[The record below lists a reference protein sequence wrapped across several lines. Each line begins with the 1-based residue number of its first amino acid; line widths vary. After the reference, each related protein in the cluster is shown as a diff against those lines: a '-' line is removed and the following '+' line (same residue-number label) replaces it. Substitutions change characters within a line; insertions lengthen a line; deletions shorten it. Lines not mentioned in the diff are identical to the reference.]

1 MNYELRPLSEISSLD
16 VDPDRARL
24 LLGSDNELISQLD
37 FEELLTSIFER
48 IKEVFKQ
55 TIAATLSIHDPKTNE
70 LRVHLLHSGDPDL
83 FREGMPLP
91 LEGTP
96 SGVAFSSRKVVLI
109 KKLVV
114 ADFPTPLIERAYAD
128 GIRSGCSVPLISN
141 NRVVG
146 AITIGAAQE
155 NGYSEED
162 AALLVR
168 ACQQVAMP
176 IENAVN
182 FRIAKRESERSQL
195 LHEIGQAIVASLSL
209 NELFKTISDC
219 LRRFINH
226 DTATVI
232 LVDPKTNQL
241 RVHLLDQAPAVVQNQ
256 GNVIPWEG
264 TPSGL
269 CISTRQTILRD
280 KIDFEEFFA
289 PEVREVYAAGIRSG
303 CSVPLITHDQVL
315 GTLNVWSRREAAFTA
330 EDAELLEQI
339 AGPVAIAV
347 ENALNFQRAERES
360 ERNQLLHEVGQAI
373 VSSLSLTELFRTI
386 AGCLRRFINHDMAS
400 VVLVDP
406 VTGQMRV
413 HLLDRPPID
422 IWGEGTII
430 PAEGTPAGLCIKTG
444 KTILR
449 HTVDFDEFF
458 APEMRMAY
466 AAGLRCGCGVPLISH
481 DQVLGSINVGSFH
494 EHAFTEED
502 AELLEQIAGP
512 VAIAVENALNFQRAE
527 RERDRFQLML
537 NINNAVVSHLDLKQL
552 VKTISASL
560 RDIVPHDS
568 AGIALYEPEFNH
580 LREYTNV
587 EYKDLAGMKIGET
600 IPLEGTPAGEVFL
613 TGKPMLIKRPDR
625 ERYPTDRY
633 SQNPVEATPKSACLV
648 LLTTHGKKLGIAGVS
663 STQENSFTEKD
674 LELFE
679 HVSDQIA
686 IAVQNSLNYEL
697 ANRERVRAQTLL
709 QINNAITSTLDLH
722 KLIRATSDCLRDYFQ
737 HDFAGVALYDDE
749 IDQLRVHSFDLSQ
762 PDQYLIAG
770 DVFPVEGTMT
780 GLAFTSGQPIVRNRF
795 NPNDSAWSMARKF
808 YEEHGLR
815 AMCFI
820 PMIWGDRAVGVLN
833 LGCRREDAFSESDIE
848 LLTHIAGQVAIAF
861 QNSLNFQRAT
871 KATERTQTLLEA
883 SNAIATNLDLRE
895 LLRTTSTCLRR
906 YFNHDVTGLAL
917 YDESTNSLLV
927 HGIDRNDHSRF
938 GGEGTRF
945 PLAELSPLTEAF
957 TSGKPVVN
965 WRIDFEKYPGPPMKA
980 VYDAGWRSGTCIPLV
995 AHDQKLGVLGL
1006 ASFHDDAFSRIDMDL
1021 LMNIAGQVA
1030 LAVENI
1036 LQYKQ
1041 IESLKNKLAS
1051 EKGYLEEEIR
1061 RQYNFA
1067 EIVGESNALR
1077 GVLKQ
1082 VETVAPTDST
1092 VLLCGETGTGKEL
1105 IARAIHNLS
1114 ARQER
1119 TLVKLNCAAIP
1130 TGLLESE
1137 LFGHEKGAFTGAVAQ
1152 RVGRFELAH
1161 QGTLLLDEIG
1171 EIPLD
1176 LQPKLLRVLQEHEF
1190 ERLGSSRTIK
1200 TDARLIAA
1208 TNCDLAQMVA
1218 AKTFRSD
1225 LYYRLNVFPV
1235 TIPPLRERTG
1245 DIPLLVGYFA
1255 QKHAARMNKHIKT
1268 IPVPTMQALC
1278 NYHWPGNVRELEN
1291 FVERSVILSR
1301 GAELESPLAELQTTA
1316 VFAAA
1321 SGSAGSS
1328 QATSIPKLSSM
1339 EDMERAHIEEVL
1351 RHANGMI
1358 AGKGGAAEILGLPSS
1373 TLRSRMKKLGIK

>member
-1 MNYELRPLSEISSLD
+1 MNYELRPLAEITSLD
-16 VDPDRARL
+16 VDPERSRL
-24 LLGSDNELISQLD
+24 LLESDNTLISQLD
-37 FEELLTSIFER
+37 FDELLRSIFER
-48 IKEVFKQ
+48 VKVAFTQ

-70 LRVHLLHSGDPDL
+70 LRVHLLHSDDPDL
-83 FREGMPLP
+83 FREGMPLSF
-91 LEGTP
+91 EGTP
-96 SGVAFSSRKVVLI
+96 SGVAFTSRKVLLMN
-109 KKLVV
+109 KLVV
-114 ADFPTPLIERAYAD
+114 EDFPSPLIERAFAD
-128 GIRSGCSVPLISN
+128 GIRAGVSVPLVSH

-146 AITIGAAQE
+146 VLTIGAAEE
-155 NGYSEED
+155 NAYSEED
-162 AALLVR
+162 AALLAR
-168 ACQQVAMP
+168 AGQQIAMP

-182 FRIAKRESERSQL
+182 FRIAK
-195 LHEIGQAIVASLSL
+195 
-209 NELFKTISDC
+209 
-219 LRRFINH
+219 
-226 DTATVI
+226 
-232 LVDPKTNQL
+232 
-241 RVHLLDQAPAVVQNQ
+241 
-256 GNVIPWEG
+256 
-264 TPSGL
+264 
-269 CISTRQTILRD
+269 
-280 KIDFEEFFA
+280 
-289 PEVREVYAAGIRSG
+289 
-303 CSVPLITHDQVL
+303 
-315 GTLNVWSRREAAFTA
+315 
-330 EDAELLEQI
+330 
-339 AGPVAIAV
+339 
-347 ENALNFQRAERES
+347 RES

-373 VSSLSLTELFRTI
+373 VSSLSLNELFKTI
-386 AGCLRRFINHDMAS
+386 SRSLRRFINHDMAS
-400 VVLVDP
+400 VVLLDQE
-406 VTGQMRV
+406 TGQLRV
-413 HLLDRPPID
+413 HLLDRPPAD
-422 IWGEGTII
+422 ILREGTTI
-430 PAEGTPAGLCIKTG
+430 PMEGTPAGLCISTR

-449 HTVDFDEFF
+449 HTVDFNEFF
-458 APEMRMAY
+458 VPQMRLAY
-466 AAGLRCGCGVPLISH
+466 AAGLRCGCSVPLISH
-481 DQVLGSINVGSFH
+481 DQVLGSINVGAMRES
-494 EHAFTEED
+494 AFTTED

-552 VKTISASL
+552 VTTISECL

-587 EYKDLAGMKIGET
+587 EYKDLAAFEIGET

-613 TGKPMLIKRPDR
+613 SGKPMLIKRPDP

-633 SQNPVEATPKSACLV
+633 AMNTTEGTPKSACLV
-648 LLTTHGKKLGIAGVS
+648 LLSTHGKKLGIAGVS
-663 STQENSFTEKD
+663 STHENSFTEKD

-686 IAVQNSLNYEL
+686 IAVQNSLNYEQ
-697 ANRERVRAQTLL
+697 ANRERIRAQTLL
-709 QINNAITSTLDLH
+709 EINNAITSTLDLH

-737 HDFAGVALYDDE
+737 HDFAGVALWDDE
-749 IDQLRVHSFDLSQ
+749 INQMRVHSVDLAQ
-762 PDQYLIAG
+762 PDVYLVAG
-770 DVFPVEGTMT
+770 NIFPIEGTLT
-780 GLAFTSGQPIVRNRF
+780 GMAFTTRQPVVRNRF
-795 NPNDSAWSMARKF
+795 NPNDSTWALARKF
-808 YEEHGLR
+808 AEEHRLK

-895 LLRTTSTCLRR
+895 LLRTTSSCLRR
-906 YFNHDVTGLAL
+906 YFNHDITGLAL
-917 YDESTNSLLV
+917 YDESTDCLMV
-927 HGIDRNDHSRF
+927 HGIDRNDQSQF
-938 GGEGTRF
+938 AAEGTAF
-945 PLAELSPLTEAF
+945 PLEGSPLADAF
-957 TSGKPVVN
+957 TSGHPIFE
-965 WRIDFEKYPGPPMKA
+965 WRIDPEKYPGPQMKGA
-980 VYDAGWRSGTCIPLV
+980 REAGYRSGACIPLI
-995 AHDQKLGVLGL
+995 AHDKKLGVLGL
-1006 ASFHDDAFSRIDMDL
+1006 ASKREDAFGRVDNDL
-1021 LMNIAGQVA
+1021 LLNIAAQVA

-1061 RQYNFA
+1061 TQYNFS

-1200 TDARLIAA
+1200 TDARLVAA

-1225 LYYRLNVFPV
+1225 LYYRLNVFPIM
-1235 TIPPLRERTG
+1235 IPPLRERTG

-1268 IPVPTMQALC
+1268 VPAPTMEALC
-1278 NYHWPGNVRELEN
+1278 GYHWPGNVRELEN
-1291 FVERSVILSR
+1291 FIERSVILSR
-1301 GAELESPLAELQTTA
+1301 GAELESPLAELRTTSVA
-1316 VFAAA
+1316 AAA
-1321 SGSAGSS
+1321 SGGNNVPQTIGSS
-1328 QATSIPKLSSM
+1328 KLSTM
-1339 EDMERAHIEEVL
+1339 EEMERAHIEEVL

>member
-1 MNYELRPLSEISSLD
+1 M
-16 VDPDRARL
+16 
-24 LLGSDNELISQLD
+24 
-37 FEELLTSIFER
+37 
-48 IKEVFKQ
+48 
-55 TIAATLSIHDPKTNE
+55 
-70 LRVHLLHSGDPDL
+70 
-83 FREGMPLP
+83 
-91 LEGTP
+91 
-96 SGVAFSSRKVVLI
+96 
-109 KKLVV
+109 
-114 ADFPTPLIERAYAD
+114 
-128 GIRSGCSVPLISN
+128 
-141 NRVVG
+141 
-146 AITIGAAQE
+146 
-155 NGYSEED
+155 
-162 AALLVR
+162 
-168 ACQQVAMP
+168 
-176 IENAVN
+176 
-182 FRIAKRESERSQL
+182 
-195 LHEIGQAIVASLSL
+195 
-209 NELFKTISDC
+209 
-219 LRRFINH
+219 
-226 DTATVI
+226 
-232 LVDPKTNQL
+232 
-241 RVHLLDQAPAVVQNQ
+241 
-256 GNVIPWEG
+256 
-264 TPSGL
+264 
-269 CISTRQTILRD
+269 
-280 KIDFEEFFA
+280 
-289 PEVREVYAAGIRSG
+289 
-303 CSVPLITHDQVL
+303 
-315 GTLNVWSRREAAFTA
+315 
-330 EDAELLEQI
+330 
-339 AGPVAIAV
+339 
-347 ENALNFQRAERES
+347 
-360 ERNQLLHEVGQAI
+360 
-373 VSSLSLTELFRTI
+373 
-386 AGCLRRFINHDMAS
+386 
-400 VVLVDP
+400 
-406 VTGQMRV
+406 
-413 HLLDRPPID
+413 
-422 IWGEGTII
+422 
-430 PAEGTPAGLCIKTG
+430 
-444 KTILR
+444 
-449 HTVDFDEFF
+449 
-458 APEMRMAY
+458 
-466 AAGLRCGCGVPLISH
+466 
-481 DQVLGSINVGSFH
+481 
-494 EHAFTEED
+494 
-502 AELLEQIAGP
+502 
-512 VAIAVENALNFQRAE
+512 
-527 RERDRFQLML
+527 
-537 NINNAVVSHLDLKQL
+537 
-552 VKTISASL
+552 
-560 RDIVPHDS
+560 
-568 AGIALYEPEFNH
+568 
-580 LREYTNV
+580 
-587 EYKDLAGMKIGET
+587 
-600 IPLEGTPAGEVFL
+600 
-613 TGKPMLIKRPDR
+613 
-625 ERYPTDRY
+625 
-633 SQNPVEATPKSACLV
+633 
-648 LLTTHGKKLGIAGVS
+648 S

-686 IAVQNSLNYEL
+686 IAVQNSLNYEE

-709 QINNAITSTLDLH
+709 EINNAITSTLDLH

-749 IDQLRVHSFDLSQ
+749 IDQLRVHSFDLAK
-762 PDQYLIAG
+762 PDTYLVAG

-780 GLAFTSGQPIVRNRF
+780 GMAFKSRQPIVRNRF
-795 NPNDSAWSMARKF
+795 DPNDSQWSLARKF

-895 LLRTTSTCLRR
+895 LLRTTSSCLRR
-906 YFNHDVTGLAL
+906 YFNHDITGLAL
-917 YDESTNSLLV
+917 YDESTNCLMV
-927 HGIDRNDHSRF
+927 HGIDRNDHSQF
-938 GGEGTRF
+938 AAEGTAF
-945 PLAELSPLTEAF
+945 PLEGSPLADAF
-957 TSGKPVVN
+957 TSGQPIFE
-965 WRIDFEKYPGPPMKA
+965 WRIDPERYPGPQMKGA
-980 VYDAGWRSGTCIPLV
+980 RDAGYRSGACIPLI

-1006 ASFHDDAFSRIDMDL
+1006 ASTREDAFGRVDNDL
-1021 LMNIAGQVA
+1021 LLNVAAQVA

-1051 EKGYLEEEIR
+1051 EKGYLEEEILT
-1061 RQYNFA
+1061 QYNFA

-1225 LYYRLNVFPV
+1225 LYYRLNVFPI

-1268 IPVPTMQALC
+1268 VPAPTMEALC

-1301 GAELESPLAELQTTA
+1301 GAELESPLDELQTTA
-1316 VFAAA
+1316 VAAAA
-1321 SGSAGSS
+1321 SGVLPLAELSS
-1328 QATSIPKLSSM
+1328 PAAKLSTM
-1339 EDMERAHIEEVL
+1339 EEMERAHIEEVL

>member
-1 MNYELRPLSEISSLD
+1 MNYELRSVSDLLALH
-16 VDPDRARL
+16 VDPERSRL
-24 LLGSDNELISQLD
+24 LEFSSAFTSQLD
-37 FEELLTSIFER
+37 FDELLRSIFEQV
-48 IKEVFKQ
+48 KKVFKQ
-55 TIAATLSIHDPKTNE
+55 TVAAILVIHDPKTNE
-70 LRVHLLHSGDPDL
+70 LRIHLLHSDDPDL

-91 LEGTP
+91 HEGSL
-96 SGVAFSSRKVVLI
+96 SGLAFTSRKVLLL
-109 KKLVV
+109 KKLV
-114 ADFPTPLIERAYAD
+114 AEDFPIALIQRALAD
-128 GIRSGCSVPLISN
+128 GIKSGCSVPLISQ

-146 AITIGAAQE
+146 VLTVGAAEE

-162 AALLVR
+162 AALLTR
-168 ACQQVAMP
+168 AGQQIAMP

-182 FRIAKRESERSQL
+182 FRIAK
-195 LHEIGQAIVASLSL
+195 
-209 NELFKTISDC
+209 
-219 LRRFINH
+219 
-226 DTATVI
+226 
-232 LVDPKTNQL
+232 
-241 RVHLLDQAPAVVQNQ
+241 
-256 GNVIPWEG
+256 
-264 TPSGL
+264 
-269 CISTRQTILRD
+269 
-280 KIDFEEFFA
+280 
-289 PEVREVYAAGIRSG
+289 
-303 CSVPLITHDQVL
+303 
-315 GTLNVWSRREAAFTA
+315 
-330 EDAELLEQI
+330 
-339 AGPVAIAV
+339 
-347 ENALNFQRAERES
+347 RES

-373 VSSLSLTELFRTI
+373 VSSLSLDKLFATI
-386 AGCLRRFINHDMAS
+386 SNCLRRFINHDMAS
-400 VVLVDP
+400 VVLLDQE
-406 VTGQMRV
+406 TGRLRV
-413 HLLDRPPID
+413 HLLDRPPSD
-422 IWGEGTII
+422 ILREGATI
-430 PAEGTPAGLCIKTG
+430 PMEGTPAGLCISTR

-449 HTVDFDEFF
+449 DKVDFEEFF
-458 APEMRMAY
+458 VPEMRLAY
-466 AAGLRCGCGVPLISH
+466 AVGLRCGCSVPLISH
-481 DQVLGSINVGSFH
+481 DQVFGSINVGALR
-494 EHAFTEED
+494 EAAFTMED
-502 AELLEQIAGP
+502 AELLEQIARP

-587 EYKDLAGMKIGET
+587 EYKDMAAMEVGES
-600 IPLEGTPAGEVFL
+600 IPLAGTPAGEVFV
-613 TGKPMLIKRPDR
+613 TGKPMLIKRPDP

-633 SQNPVEATPKSACLV
+633 ARELGEGTPKSACLV
-648 LLTTHGKKLGIAGVS
+648 LLETHGKKLGIAGVS

-674 LELFE
+674 LELFA
-679 HVSDQIA
+679 HVSGQIA
-686 IAVQNSLNYEL
+686 IAVQNSLNYEQ
-697 ANRERVRAQTLL
+697 ANRERIRAQTLL
-709 QINNAITSTLDLH
+709 EINNAITSTLDLH
-722 KLIRATSDCLRDYFQ
+722 KLIRATSDCLRNYFQ

-749 IDQLRVHSFDLSQ
+749 INQLRVHSLDLAQ
-762 PDQYLIAG
+762 PDKYLVAG
-770 DVFPVEGTMT
+770 DAFPVEGTLT
-780 GLAFTSGQPIVRNRF
+780 GLAFTSREPIVRNRF
-795 NPNDSAWSMARKF
+795 DPAETSWSMARKF
-808 YEEHGLR
+808 FEEHGLR

-820 PMIWGDRAVGVLN
+820 PMVWGDRAVGVLN
-833 LGCRREDAFSESDIE
+833 LACRRENAFSESDIE

-895 LLRTTSTCLRR
+895 LLRSTSSCLRR
-906 YFNHDVTGLAL
+906 YLNHDVTGLAL
-917 YDESTNSLLV
+917 YDEGTNSLMV
-927 HGIDRNDHSRF
+927 HAIDRNDNSRF
-938 GGEGTRF
+938 AAEGSAF
-945 PLAELSPLTEAF
+945 PLVGNPLAEAF
-957 TSGKPVVN
+957 TSGEPIFGWQVEL
-965 WRIDFEKYPGPPMKA
+965 EKYPGPPMKA
-980 VYDAGWRSGTCIPLV
+980 AYDAGWRSGASIPLI
-995 AHDQKLGVLGL
+995 AHDRKLGVLGL
-1006 ASFHDDAFSRIDMDL
+1006 ASRRDDAFNRIDVDL
-1021 LMNIAGQVA
+1021 LMNVAGQVA

-1061 RQYNFA
+1061 TQYNFS
-1067 EIVGESNALR
+1067 EIVGESTALR

-1114 ARQER
+1114 SRQER

-1137 LFGHEKGAFTGAVAQ
+1137 LFGHEKGAFTGAVSA

-1208 TNCDLAQMVA
+1208 TNCDLAQMVG

-1225 LYYRLNVFPV
+1225 LYYRLNVFPI
-1235 TIPPLRERTG
+1235 TIPPLRERIG

-1268 IPVPTMQALC
+1268 VPALTMEALC
-1278 NYHWPGNVRELEN
+1278 SYHWPGNVRELEN
-1291 FVERSVILSR
+1291 FIERSVILSH
-1301 GAELESPLAELQTTA
+1301 GAELESPLAELRTTTVA
-1316 VFAAA
+1316 VAATGAAA
-1321 SGSAGSS
+1321 GGDGAPGAGSR
-1328 QATSIPKLSSM
+1328 AKLSTM
-1339 EDMERAHIEEVL
+1339 EEMERAHIEEVL

-1373 TLRSRMKKLGIK
+1373 TLRSRMKKLGIRT

>member
-1 MNYELRPLSEISSLD
+1 MNYELRPLSELSSLD

-24 LLGSDNELISQLD
+24 LEFNNTFTAQLD
-37 FEELLTSIFER
+37 LEELLRSIFER
-48 IKEVFKQ
+48 VKEVFKQ
-55 TIAATLSIHDPKTNE
+55 TIAATLSIHDPKANE
-70 LRVHLLHSGDPDL
+70 LRIHLLHSDDPDL

-91 LEGTP
+91 FAGTP
-96 SGVAFSSRKVVLI
+96 SGVAFTSRQVLLL

-114 ADFPTPLIERAYAD
+114 AEFPTPLIERAYVD
-128 GIRSGCSVPLISN
+128 GIRSGVSVPLISQ

-146 AITIGAAQE
+146 VLTVGAATE
-155 NGYSEED
+155 NAYSEED
-162 AALLVR
+162 AALL
-168 ACQQVAMP
+168 ALAGQQIALP

-182 FRIAKRESERSQL
+182 FRVAK
-195 LHEIGQAIVASLSL
+195 
-209 NELFKTISDC
+209 
-219 LRRFINH
+219 
-226 DTATVI
+226 
-232 LVDPKTNQL
+232 
-241 RVHLLDQAPAVVQNQ
+241 
-256 GNVIPWEG
+256 
-264 TPSGL
+264 
-269 CISTRQTILRD
+269 
-280 KIDFEEFFA
+280 
-289 PEVREVYAAGIRSG
+289 
-303 CSVPLITHDQVL
+303 
-315 GTLNVWSRREAAFTA
+315 
-330 EDAELLEQI
+330 
-339 AGPVAIAV
+339 
-347 ENALNFQRAERES
+347 RES
-360 ERNQLLHEVGQAI
+360 ERNQLMNEVGQAI
-373 VSSLSLTELFRTI
+373 VSSLSLNDLFKTVSQ
-386 AGCLRRFINHDMAS
+386 CLRRFINHDMAS
-400 VVLVDP
+400 VVLVDQE
-406 VTGQMRV
+406 TGKLRV

-422 IWGEGTII
+422 IWREGTLI
-430 PAEGTPAGLCIKTG
+430 PMEGTPAGLCISTG

-449 HTVDFDEFF
+449 HNVDFNEFF
-458 APEMRMAY
+458 APEMRLAY

-481 DQVLGSINVGSFH
+481 DKVLGSINVGAMRES
-494 EHAFTEED
+494 AFTTED

-537 NINNAVVSHLDLKQL
+537 NINNAVVSHLDLKEL

-587 EYKDLAGMKIGET
+587 EYKDLAAMEVGET
-600 IPLEGTPAGEVFL
+600 IPLEGTPAGEVFV
-613 TGKPMLIKRPDR
+613 TGKAMLLKRPDP
-625 ERYPTDRY
+625 ERYPVDRY
-633 SQNPVEATPKSACLV
+633 SQNIVAATPKSACLV
-648 LLTTHGKKLGIAGVS
+648 LLETHGRKLGIAGVS

-686 IAVQNSLNYEL
+686 IAVQNSLNYEQ

-709 QINNAITSTLDLH
+709 EINNAITSTLDLH
-722 KLIRATSDCLRDYFQ
+722 KLIRATSDCLRNYFQ

-749 IDQLRVHSFDLSQ
+749 IDQLRVHSFDLAK
-762 PDQYLIAG
+762 PDTYLVAG
-770 DVFPVEGTMT
+770 DVFPIAGTMT
-780 GLAFTSGQPIVRNRF
+780 GMAFTSRQPIVKNRF
-795 NPNDSAWSMARKF
+795 DPNDSAWSLARKF
-808 YEEHGLR
+808 AAEHGLK

-820 PMIWGDRAVGVLN
+820 PMVWGDHAVGVLN
-833 LGCRREDAFSESDIE
+833 LGCRREDAFSESDVE

-895 LLRTTSTCLRR
+895 LLRTTSSCLRR
-906 YFNHDVTGLAL
+906 YFNHDITGLAL
-917 YDESTNSLLV
+917 YDESTNSLMV
-927 HGIDRNDHSRF
+927 HGIDRDDHSQF
-938 GGEGTRF
+938 AAEGTAF
-945 PLAELSPLTEAF
+945 PLEGNPLADAF
-957 TSGKPVVN
+957 TSGQPIFE
-965 WRIDFEKYPGPPMKA
+965 WRIDPEKYPGPQMKGA
-980 VYDAGWRSGTCIPLV
+980 REAGWRSGACIPLI
-995 AHDQKLGVLGL
+995 AHDRKLGVLSL
-1006 ASFHDDAFSRIDMDL
+1006 ASRREDAFGRVDNDL
-1021 LMNIAGQVA
+1021 LLNVAAQVA

-1061 RQYNFA
+1061 TQYNFA
-1067 EIVGESNALR
+1067 EIVGESTALR

-1200 TDARLIAA
+1200 TNARLIAA

-1225 LYYRLNVFPV
+1225 LYYRLNVFPI

-1268 IPVPTMQALC
+1268 VPRPTMEALC

-1291 FVERSVILSR
+1291 FIERSVILSG

-1316 VFAAA
+1316 VAAAA
-1321 SGSAGSS
+1321 SSAAVGGV
-1328 QATSIPKLSSM
+1328 QTPTTSKLSTM
-1339 EDMERAHIEEVL
+1339 EEMERAHIEEVL

>member
-1 MNYELRPLSEISSLD
+1 MNYELRTLSEISRLD

-24 LLGSDNELISQLD
+24 LGFNNVITSQLD
-37 FEELLTSIFER
+37 LEELLRSIFER
-48 IKEVFKQ
+48 VKEVFTQ

-70 LRVHLLHSGDPDL
+70 LRIHLLHSDDPDL
-83 FREGMPLP
+83 FREGMALP
-91 LEGTP
+91 HEGTP
-96 SGVAFSSRKVVLI
+96 SGVAFTSGKVLLI
-109 KKLVV
+109 RKLVA
-114 ADFPTPLIERAYAD
+114 ADFPAPLIQRAFDD
-128 GIRSGCSVPLISN
+128 GIRSGCSVPLISQ

-146 AITIGAAQE
+146 VITVGAAEE
-155 NGYSEED
+155 NSYTEED
-162 AALLVR
+162 AALLVLAAR
-168 ACQQVAMP
+168 QIAMP

-182 FRIAKRESERSQL
+182 FRVAK
-195 LHEIGQAIVASLSL
+195 
-209 NELFKTISDC
+209 
-219 LRRFINH
+219 
-226 DTATVI
+226 
-232 LVDPKTNQL
+232 
-241 RVHLLDQAPAVVQNQ
+241 
-256 GNVIPWEG
+256 
-264 TPSGL
+264 
-269 CISTRQTILRD
+269 
-280 KIDFEEFFA
+280 
-289 PEVREVYAAGIRSG
+289 
-303 CSVPLITHDQVL
+303 
-315 GTLNVWSRREAAFTA
+315 
-330 EDAELLEQI
+330 
-339 AGPVAIAV
+339 
-347 ENALNFQRAERES
+347 RES

-373 VSSLSLTELFRTI
+373 VSSLSLKELFSTV
-386 AGCLRRFINHDMAS
+386 AACLRRFINHDMAS
-400 VVLVDP
+400 VVLLEQE
-406 VTGQMRV
+406 TGQLRV
-413 HLLDRPPID
+413 HLLDRPLTD
-422 IWGEGTII
+422 IWKEGITL
-430 PAEGTPAGLCIKTG
+430 PLEGTPAGVCISTG

-449 HTVDFDEFF
+449 HTVDFNEFH
-458 APEMRMAY
+458 APEMRLAY
-466 AAGLRCGCGVPLISH
+466 AAGVRCGCSVPLISH
-481 DQVLGSINVGSFH
+481 DQVLGSISIGALR
-494 EHAFTEED
+494 EYAFTTD
-502 AELLEQIAGP
+502 DVELLEQIARP

-537 NINNAVVSHLDLKQL
+537 NINNAVVSHLDLKDL

-587 EYKDLAGMKIGET
+587 GYKDLAAMEVGET
-600 IPLEGTPAGEVFL
+600 IPLEGTPAGEVFV
-613 TGKPMLIKRPDR
+613 TGKPMLIKRPDQK
-625 ERYPTDRY
+625 RYPADQYAR
-633 SQNPVEATPKSACLV
+633 ELAEGTPKSACLV
-648 LLTTHGKKLGIAGVS
+648 LLSTHGRKLGIAGVS
-663 STQENSFTEKD
+663 STQENSFTERD

-686 IAVQNSLNYEL
+686 IAVQNSLNYEQ

-709 QINNAITSTLDLH
+709 EINNAITSTLDLH
-722 KLIRATSDCLRDYFQ
+722 KLIRATSDCLRNYFQ

-749 IDQLRVHSFDLSQ
+749 IDQLRVHSFDLSE
-762 PDQYLIAG
+762 PDKYLVARDI
-770 DVFPVEGTMT
+770 FPVEVTIT
-780 GLAFTSGQPIVRNRF
+780 GLAFKTRQPIVRNRF
-795 NPNDSAWSMARKF
+795 DPSDSAWSLARKF

-820 PMIWGDRAVGVLN
+820 PMVWGDSAVGVLN
-833 LGCRREDAFSESDIE
+833 LGCRRENAFSESDIE

-895 LLRTTSTCLRR
+895 LLRTTSACLRR

-917 YDESTNSLLV
+917 YDQNTMSLLV
-927 HGIDRNDHSRF
+927 HGIERNDNGRF
-938 GGEGTRF
+938 AAEGTAF
-945 PLAELSPLTEAF
+945 PLEGSPLADAF
-957 TSGKPVVN
+957 NSGKPIFE
-965 WRIDFEKYPGPPMKA
+965 WRIDLKKYPGPQMKA
-980 VYDAGWRSGTCIPLV
+980 AYDAGWRSGACIPLI
-995 AHDQKLGVLGL
+995 AHDQRLGVLGL
-1006 ASFHDDAFSRIDMDL
+1006 ASMRDDAFSRVDTDL
-1021 LMNIAGQVA
+1021 LMNVAGQVA

-1061 RQYNFA
+1061 TQYNFA
-1067 EIVGESNALR
+1067 EIVGESTALR

-1114 ARQER
+1114 TRKER

-1225 LYYRLNVFPV
+1225 LYYRLNVFPI

-1268 IPVPTMQALC
+1268 VPSPTMEALC

-1316 VFAAA
+1316 VASDTVAGGDGAATT
-1321 SGSAGSS
+1321 GE
-1328 QATSIPKLSSM
+1328 TSKLSTM
-1339 EDMERAHIEEVL
+1339 EEMERAHIEEVL

>member
-16 VDPDRARL
+16 VDPERARL
-24 LLGSDNELISQLD
+24 LEFNNAFTSQLD
-37 FEELLTSIFER
+37 LEELLRSIFER
-48 IKEVFKQ
+48 VKEVFKQ
-55 TIAATLSIHDPKTNE
+55 TIAATLSIHDPKANE
-70 LRVHLLHSGDPDL
+70 LRIHLLHSDDPDL

-91 LEGTP
+91 FAGTP
-96 SGVAFSSRKVVLI
+96 SGVAFTSRQVLLL

-114 ADFPTPLIERAYAD
+114 EEFPTPLIERAYAD
-128 GIRSGCSVPLISN
+128 GIRSGVSVPLISQ

-146 AITIGAAQE
+146 VLTVGAAEE
-155 NGYSEED
+155 NAYSEED
-162 AALLVR
+162 AALLTR
-168 ACQQVAMP
+168 SGQQIAMP

-182 FRIAKRESERSQL
+182 FRIAK
-195 LHEIGQAIVASLSL
+195 
-209 NELFKTISDC
+209 
-219 LRRFINH
+219 
-226 DTATVI
+226 
-232 LVDPKTNQL
+232 
-241 RVHLLDQAPAVVQNQ
+241 
-256 GNVIPWEG
+256 
-264 TPSGL
+264 
-269 CISTRQTILRD
+269 
-280 KIDFEEFFA
+280 
-289 PEVREVYAAGIRSG
+289 
-303 CSVPLITHDQVL
+303 
-315 GTLNVWSRREAAFTA
+315 
-330 EDAELLEQI
+330 
-339 AGPVAIAV
+339 
-347 ENALNFQRAERES
+347 RES

-373 VSSLSLTELFRTI
+373 VSSLSLNDLFKTVSQ
-386 AGCLRRFINHDMAS
+386 CLRRFINHDMAS
-400 VVLVDP
+400 VILVDQE
-406 VTGQMRV
+406 TGKLRV

-422 IWGEGTII
+422 IWREGTVI
-430 PAEGTPAGLCIKTG
+430 PMEGTPAGLCISTG

-449 HTVDFDEFF
+449 HNVDFNEFF
-458 APEMRMAY
+458 APEMRLAY

-481 DQVLGSINVGSFH
+481 DKVLGSINVGAMRES
-494 EHAFTEED
+494 AFTTED

-537 NINNAVVSHLDLKQL
+537 NINNAVVSHLDLKEL

-587 EYKDLAGMKIGET
+587 EYKNLAAMEVGET
-600 IPLEGTPAGEVFL
+600 IPLEGTPAGEVFV
-613 TGKPMLIKRPDR
+613 TGKPMLLKRPDP

-633 SQNPVEATPKSACLV
+633 SQNTSEATPKSACLV
-648 LLTTHGKKLGIAGVS
+648 LLETHGRKLGIAGVS
-663 STQENSFTEKD
+663 STQESSFTEKD
-674 LELFE
+674 LELFA

-686 IAVQNSLNYEL
+686 IAVQNSLNYEQ

-709 QINNAITSTLDLH
+709 EINNAITSTLDLH
-722 KLIRATSDCLRDYFQ
+722 KLIRATSDCLRNYFQ
-737 HDFAGVALYDDE
+737 HDFAGVALYDEE
-749 IDQLRVHSFDLSQ
+749 IDQLRVHSFDLAK
-762 PDQYLIAG
+762 PDTFLVAG
-770 DVFPVEGTMT
+770 DVFPVAGTMT
-780 GLAFTSGQPIVRNRF
+780 GMAFTSRQPIVRNRF
-795 NPNDSAWSMARKF
+795 DPNDSAWALARKF
-808 YEEHGLR
+808 AEQHGLK

-820 PMIWGDRAVGVLN
+820 PMVWGDRAVGVLN
-833 LGCRREDAFSESDIE
+833 LGCRREDAFSESDVE

-895 LLRTTSTCLRR
+895 LLRTTSSCLRR

-917 YDESTNSLLV
+917 YDEGTNSLTV
-927 HGIDRNDHSRF
+927 QSVDRNDQSRF
-938 GGEGTRF
+938 GGEGTTF
-945 PLAELSPLTEAF
+945 SLEEQSPLSEAF
-957 TSGKPVVN
+957 TSGRPVIN
-965 WRIDFEKYPGPPMKA
+965 WRIDFEKYPGPPLKA
-980 VYDAGWRSGTCIPLV
+980 AYEAGWRSGACIPLV
-995 AHDQKLGVLGL
+995 AHEQKLGVLGL
-1006 ASFHDDAFSRIDMDL
+1006 VSFQDDAFSRIDTDL
-1021 LMNIAGQVA
+1021 LLNVAAQVA

-1051 EKGYLEEEIR
+1051 EKGYLEEEILT
-1061 RQYNFA
+1061 QYNFA

-1077 GVLKQ
+1077 GVLKA

-1114 ARQER
+1114 TRQER

-1200 TDARLIAA
+1200 TNARLIAA

-1225 LYYRLNVFPV
+1225 LYYRLNVFPI

-1268 IPVPTMQALC
+1268 VPRPTMDALC
-1278 NYHWPGNVRELEN
+1278 SYHWPGNVRELEN
-1291 FVERSVILSR
+1291 FIERSVILSG
-1301 GAELESPLAELQTTA
+1301 GAELESPLAELRTTA
-1316 VFAAA
+1316 MAAAA
-1321 SGSAGSS
+1321 SGAAVSGGV
-1328 QATSIPKLSSM
+1328 QTTGLKPLSTM
-1339 EDMERAHIEEVL
+1339 EEMERAHIEEVL

>member
-1 MNYELRPLSEISSLD
+1 MNYELRPLSEFTSLD
-16 VDPDRARL
+16 VDPERSKL
-24 LLGSDNELISQLD
+24 LLGFNNALVSQLD
-37 FEELLTSIFER
+37 FEELLKSIFER
-48 IKEVFKQ
+48 VKEVFQQ

-70 LRVHLLHSGDPDL
+70 LRIHLLHSDDPDL

-91 LEGTP
+91 LAGTP
-96 SGVAFSSRKVVLI
+96 SGVTFTSRKVLLL
-109 KKLVV
+109 KKLDV
-114 ADFPTPLIERAYAD
+114 ADFPTPLIERAYND
-128 GIRSGCSVPLISN
+128 GIRSGLSVPFISQ

-146 AITIGAAQE
+146 VLTVGAATE
-155 NGYSEED
+155 NAYSEED
-162 AALLVR
+162 AALLAR
-168 ACQQVAMP
+168 AGQQIAMP

-182 FRIAKRESERSQL
+182 FRIAK
-195 LHEIGQAIVASLSL
+195 
-209 NELFKTISDC
+209 
-219 LRRFINH
+219 
-226 DTATVI
+226 
-232 LVDPKTNQL
+232 
-241 RVHLLDQAPAVVQNQ
+241 
-256 GNVIPWEG
+256 
-264 TPSGL
+264 
-269 CISTRQTILRD
+269 
-280 KIDFEEFFA
+280 
-289 PEVREVYAAGIRSG
+289 
-303 CSVPLITHDQVL
+303 
-315 GTLNVWSRREAAFTA
+315 
-330 EDAELLEQI
+330 
-339 AGPVAIAV
+339 
-347 ENALNFQRAERES
+347 RES

-373 VSSLSLTELFRTI
+373 VSSLSLKELFSTVSD
-386 AGCLRRFINHDMAS
+386 CLRRFINHDMAS
-400 VVLVDP
+400 VVLLDQE
-406 VTGQMRV
+406 TGQLRV
-413 HLLDRPPID
+413 HLLDRPPAD
-422 IWGEGTII
+422 IWHEGATI
-430 PAEGTPAGLCIKTG
+430 PMAGTPAGLCISTR

-449 HTVDFDEFF
+449 HKVDFNEFF
-458 APEMRMAY
+458 APEMRVAY
-466 AAGLRCGCGVPLISH
+466 NAGVRCGCGVPLIAH
-481 DQVLGSINVGSFH
+481 DQVLGSINVGSLR
-494 EHAFTEED
+494 ENAFTEED

-537 NINNAVVSHLDLKQL
+537 NINNAVVSHLDLNQL
-552 VKTISASL
+552 VKTISECL

-587 EYKDLAGMKIGET
+587 EYKDLAAMKIGEA

-613 TGKPMLIKRPDR
+613 TGKPMLLKRPDP
-625 ERYPTDRY
+625 EKYPTDRY
-633 SQNPVEATPKSACLV
+633 SQDITEGTPKSACLV
-648 LLTTHGKKLGIAGVS
+648 LLSTHGRKLGIAGVS

-686 IAVQNSLNYEL
+686 IAVQNSLNYEQ

-709 QINNAITSTLDLH
+709 EINNAITSTLDLH
-722 KLIRATSDCLRDYFQ
+722 KLIRATSDCLRNYFQ

-749 IDQLRVHSFDLSQ
+749 IDQLRVHSFDIAK
-762 PDQYLIAG
+762 PDTYLVAG
-770 DVFPVEGTMT
+770 DIFPVEGTMT
-780 GLAFTSGQPIVRNRF
+780 GVAFTSRQPIVRNRF
-795 NPNDSAWSMARKF
+795 NPDDSQWSLARKF

-820 PMIWGDRAVGVLN
+820 PMIWGNRAVGVLN

-883 SNAIATNLDLRE
+883 SKAIATNLDLRE
-895 LLRTTSTCLRR
+895 LLRTTSSCLRR
-906 YFNHDVTGLAL
+906 YFNHDITGLAL
-917 YDESTNSLLV
+917 YDESTNCLMV
-927 HGIDRNDHSRF
+927 HGIDRNDHSQF
-938 GGEGTRF
+938 AAEGTAF
-945 PLAELSPLTEAF
+945 PLEGSPLADAF
-957 TSGKPVVN
+957 TSGQPIFE
-965 WRIDFEKYPGPPMKA
+965 WRIDPERYPGPQMKGA
-980 VYDAGWRSGTCIPLV
+980 RDAGYRSGACIPLI

-1006 ASFHDDAFSRIDMDL
+1006 ASTREDAFGRVDNDL
-1021 LMNIAGQVA
+1021 LLNVAAQVA

-1051 EKGYLEEEIR
+1051 EKGYLEEEILT
-1061 RQYNFA
+1061 QYNFA
-1067 EIVGESNALR
+1067 EIVGESHALR

-1114 ARQER
+1114 SRQER

-1208 TNCDLAQMVA
+1208 TNCDLAQMVG

-1225 LYYRLNVFPV
+1225 LYYRLNVFPI

-1268 IPVPTMQALC
+1268 VPAATMEALC

-1316 VFAAA
+1316 VAAA
-1321 SGSAGSS
+1321 AGSAGGTQTTSS
-1328 QATSIPKLSSM
+1328 TAKLSTM
-1339 EDMERAHIEEVL
+1339 EEMERAHIEEVL

>member
-1 MNYELRPLSEISSLD
+1 MNYELRPLSEISPVNLD
-16 VDPDRARL
+16 QERSQL
-24 LLGSDNELISQLD
+24 LLEFSNGLTSQLD
-37 FEELLTSIFER
+37 LEELLRSIFER
-48 IKEVFKQ
+48 IKHVFRQ

-70 LRVHLLHSGDPDL
+70 LRIHLLHSDDPDL
-83 FREGMPLP
+83 FREGMPLSF
-91 LEGTP
+91 EGTP
-96 SGVAFSSRKVVLI
+96 SGLAFTSRQTLLI
-109 KKLVV
+109 KKLVLE
-114 ADFPTPLIERAYAD
+114 DFPSPLIERALTD
-128 GIRSGCSVPLISN
+128 GIKSGCSVPLISH

-146 AITIGAAQE
+146 AITVGAAHE
-155 NGYSEED
+155 NAYSADD
-162 AALLVR
+162 AALLNL
-168 ACQQVAMP
+168 AGQQIAMP
-176 IENAVN
+176 IENALN
-182 FRIAKRESERSQL
+182 FRVAQRES
-195 LHEIGQAIVASLSL
+195 
-209 NELFKTISDC
+209 N
-219 LRRFINH
+219 
-226 DTATVI
+226 
-232 LVDPKTNQL
+232 
-241 RVHLLDQAPAVVQNQ
+241 
-256 GNVIPWEG
+256 
-264 TPSGL
+264 
-269 CISTRQTILRD
+269 
-280 KIDFEEFFA
+280 
-289 PEVREVYAAGIRSG
+289 
-303 CSVPLITHDQVL
+303 
-315 GTLNVWSRREAAFTA
+315 
-330 EDAELLEQI
+330 
-339 AGPVAIAV
+339 
-347 ENALNFQRAERES
+347 
-360 ERNQLLHEVGQAI
+360 RNQLLHEVGQAI
-373 VSSLSLTELFRTI
+373 VSSLSLNELFKTI
-386 AGCLRRFINHDMAS
+386 SECLRRFINHDTAT
-400 VVLVDP
+400 VVLLDQE
-406 VTGQMRV
+406 TGELRV
-413 HLLDRPPID
+413 HLLDRPPVD
-422 IWGEGTII
+422 FMREGTVI
-430 PAEGTPAGLCIKTG
+430 PMEGTPAGLCISTR

-449 HTVDFDEFF
+449 DKVDFNEFF
-458 APEMRMAY
+458 VPEMRLAY
-466 AAGLRCGCGVPLISH
+466 AAGLRCGCSVPLISH
-481 DQVLGSINVGSFH
+481 DQVLGSINVGAFR
-494 EHAFTEED
+494 EAAFTTED

-552 VKTISASL
+552 VKTISECL

-587 EYKDLAGMKIGET
+587 EYKDLAAFEIGET

-613 TGKPMLIKRPDR
+613 SGEPMLITRPDP

-633 SQNPVEATPKSACLV
+633 SQSPSEGTPKSACLV
-648 LLTTHGKKLGIAGVS
+648 LLKTHGRKLGIAGVS
-663 STQENSFTEKD
+663 STLENNFTERD
-674 LELFE
+674 LELFA

-686 IAVQNSLNYEL
+686 IAVQNSLNYEQ

-709 QINNAITSTLDLH
+709 QINNAITTTLDLH
-722 KLIRATSDCLRDYFQ
+722 QLIQATSACLRDYFR

-762 PDQYLIAG
+762 PDRYLIAG

-780 GLAFTSGQPIVRNRF
+780 GLAFTSRQPIVHNRF
-795 NPNDSAWSMARKF
+795 DPEHSSWFLARKF
-808 YEEHGLR
+808 FEEHGLR

-833 LGCRREDAFSESDIE
+833 LGCRREDAFSESDVE

-895 LLRTTSTCLRR
+895 LLRTTSCCLRR

-917 YDESTNSLLV
+917 YDESKNSLMV
-927 HGIDRNDHSRF
+927 HGVDRNDHSQF
-938 GGEGTRF
+938 AADGTAF
-945 PLAELSPLTEAF
+945 PLEGSPLADAF
-957 TSGKPVVN
+957 TSGQPIFE
-965 WRIDFEKYPGPPMKA
+965 WRIDLEKYPGPQMKA
-980 VYDAGWRSGTCIPLV
+980 AYQAGWRSGACIPLI

-1006 ASFHDDAFSRIDMDL
+1006 ASMRDDAFSRIDADL
-1021 LMNIAGQVA
+1021 LMNVAGQVA

-1051 EKGYLEEEIR
+1051 EKGYLEEEIKT
-1061 RQYNFA
+1061 QYNFA
-1067 EIVGESNALR
+1067 EIVGESSTLR
-1077 GVLKQ
+1077 GVLKK

-1114 ARQER
+1114 ARDER

-1137 LFGHEKGAFTGAVAQ
+1137 LFGHEKGAFTGAVAT

-1218 AKTFRSD
+1218 EKKFRSD
-1225 LYYRLNVFPV
+1225 LFYRLNVFPIV
-1235 TIPPLRERTG
+1235 IPPLRERSG

-1268 IPVPTMQALC
+1268 VPAPTMEALC
-1278 NYHWPGNVRELEN
+1278 SYHWPGNVRELEN
-1291 FVERSVILSR
+1291 FIERSVILSR

-1316 VFAAA
+1316 VAAA
-1321 SGSAGSS
+1321 AGVGGAD
-1328 QATSIPKLSSM
+1328 QGAARKPTLTTM
-1339 EDMERAHIEEVL
+1339 DEMERTYIEEVL

-1358 AGKGGAAEILGLPSS
+1358 AGKGGAAEILGMPSS